1 MSRVNNVIQQVS
13 QLNTYEQGK
22 VFEFLKTVL
31 MSNGITNS
39 IDEEIAKNRFN
50 KGKCCPFCNHDKI
63 SKYGKYHGKNGVKQR
78 YKCQN
83 QECKKTF
90 NDFSKSPVSSS
101 KKGLDKWLLY
111 AQCMIN
117 GNTIRQCA
125 EIVEINIAT
134 AFFWR
139 HKIIDAI
146 RKFIGYGSLE
156 GVIELDETY
165 FALSYKGNQE
175 SVVKK

>member
-1 MSRVNNVIQQVS
+1 MPRVNNVIQQVS
-13 QLNTYEQGK
+13 QLNTYEQEK
-22 VFEFLKTVL
+22 VFDFLKTVL

-39 IDEEIAKNRFN
+39 IDEEIAENRFN

-83 QECKKTF
+83 PECKKTF

-111 AQCMIN
+111 AQCMVN

-139 HKIIDAI
+139 HNY
-146 RKFIGYGSLE
+146 RR
-156 GVIELDETY
+156 
-165 FALSYKGNQE
+165 N
-175 SVVKK
+175 